1 MLRRFGI
8 LAILTVVLS
17 ACERVVAAGPSPSE
31 VAGTYVMTTVSGR
44 GPVTG
49 SLSLSPLGDVVRRVH
64 YRQSS
69 GELSPEYIA
78 RGRFQVRA
86 DGTVDLRLRED
97 DGRSPH
103 EWRPLA
109 RLNDGV
115 FTLRHPDPADGPDII
130 ETYERE

>member
-1 MLRRFGI
+1 MLRRFALPAV
-8 LAILTVVLS
+8 LAILLS
-17 ACERVVAAGPSPSE
+17 ACERVIASGPAPSE
-31 VAGTYVMTTVSGR
+31 VAGTYVMTTVNGH

-49 SLSLSPLGDVVRRVH
+49 SLSLSPFGDAVRRVH
-64 YRQSS
+64 YRQSG

-109 RLNDGV
+109 RLNEGV